1 MMLLCYL
8 FPPLAVL
15 LMGKPVSSLFNAFLT
30 FGCFWMPGVRHALAC
45 YVEYAADKKFTKVVD
60 AINDPAHARRGA
72 KSGPDGV
79 THVTN
84 NYYGQAPSSGGHDPG
99 VGANGTVFRRKS

>member
-15 LMGKPVSSLFNAFLT
+15 LMGRPISAVFNAFLT

-45 YVEYAADKKFTKVVD
+45 YVEYSADKKFNRVVD
-60 AINDPAHARRGA
+60 AVNDPAHARR
-72 KSGPDGV
+72 KSNGGV
-79 THVTN
+79 TNVTN
-84 NYYGQAPSSGGHDPG
+84 NYYGSGGGEPVNHPG
-99 VGANGTVFRRKS
+99 VGINGTVFRKRS